1 MCFASER
8 LRDDYFIPEH
18 CLWNRR
24 QIEFNVR
31 VEKMRMNSGELRIGE
46 VATRSGV
53 SIDTIRYYERRRLLP
68 RAERTRGGFRLYT
81 PETVERLRF
90 IKQAQEI
97 GFSLDEISD
106 LLATGGAAE
115 CRNVRDLLRAK
126 LEDVD
131 ARIKAMRKFR
141 RSLADHLAACEREL
155 RKRGDAARCPVV
167 IEISRGGDQAQTM
180 VKKEKKR

>member
-1 MCFASER
+1 M
-8 LRDDYFIPEH
+8 
-18 CLWNRR
+18 
-24 QIEFNVR
+24 
-31 VEKMRMNSGELRIGE
+31 
-46 VATRSGV
+46 ATLSGV
-53 SIDTIRYYERRRLLP
+53 SIDTIRYYERRKLLP

-97 GFSLDEISD
+97 GFSLDEIGD

-115 CRNVRDLLRAK
+115 CLKMRDLLRAK

-131 ARIKAMRKFR
+131 SRILSMRKFR
-141 RSLADHLAACEREL
+141 HSLADHLAACEREL
-155 RKRGDAARCPVV
+155 KERGNAARCPVV
-167 IEISRGGDQAQTM
+167 IEILRGGNQPRTV